1 LGNPILTEV
10 LTMPFTPKDKNAGD
24 VLKSQDWNAGMQEI
38 LRLNKEKVDRKGDVI
53 TGFLSIGDALK
64 VLGNSEFKGSLT
76 VTDNH
81 YLSVKGEAPAGTL
94 RVGAAWGMPGLY
106 SGDSPEPGFSQ
117 DLTLGTPKGKKVYLG
132 FNQEDAYVESG
143 TGNAYLKGK
152 VGIGTTDPKAQ
163 LQVTGIVNITSGSGN
178 NIANM
183 NNRMAPGSLTIGGI
197 DRNYGGGNE
206 WNANTAGLLLETLDN
221 TEIAVHD
228 SGTRIASLMYYESAT
243 NKFTIGR
250 DMGWG
255 KINTVQISGALSV
268 VGNSELRGNVG
279 IGTSGTRRSISLEGG
294 TQSPDAGAIRFG
306 DNTGWKLHFGRSQ
319 ESSDGALNSGTT
331 GVVMTIQDIGN
342 VGIGTTSPIA
352 KLDISS
358 VARSETH
365 PAAVK
370 GLYVTGDFGAD
381 SDGIE
386 FRHTNG
392 TQGIGFGYNTIYATG
407 GNPNQDLGL
416 KPKGDGKVNI
426 TAKLHVQGTVKTR
439 LDVIQCLGRGD
450 WNVRD
455 HPVAAYFR
463 GKLTGEPAGT
473 MMMAICDLPGWE
485 RIVWQGYVSSNG
497 QIWVNHLNWAN
508 ANANVIGP

>member
-1 LGNPILTEV
+1 
-10 LTMPFTPKDKNAGD
+10 MPFTPKDKNAGD

-38 LRLNKEKVDRKGDVI
+38 LRLDKEKVDRKGDTI
-53 TGFLSIGDALK
+53 T
-64 VLGNSEFKGSLT
+64 
-76 VTDNH
+76 
-81 YLSVKGEAPAGTL
+81 
-94 RVGAAWGMPGLY
+94 
-106 SGDSPEPGFSQ
+106 
-117 DLTLGTPKGKKVYLG
+117 
-132 FNQEDAYVESG
+132 
-143 TGNAYLKGK
+143 
-152 VGIGTTDPKAQ
+152 
-163 LQVTGIVNITSGSGN
+163 
-178 NIANM
+178 
-183 NNRMAPGSLTIGGI
+183 GSLTIGNALTVLGNTTLSAGTKDTISVLSLKGQLSKGI
-197 DRNYGGGNE
+197 AATIVLQNSAGGAGGGGSLDFNGYDV
-206 WNANTAGLLLETLDN
+206 NADAGKRVPTARIQSIDDGDYSSHLGFYTKS
-221 TEIAVHD
+221 
-228 SGTRIASLMYYESAT
+228 SG
-243 NKFTIGR
+243 N
-250 DMGWG
+250 
-255 KINTVQISGALSV
+255 IN
-268 VGNSELRGNVG
+268 ELRERLRITSSGSVG
-279 IGTSGTRRSISLEGG
+279 IGTN
-294 TQSPDAGAIRFG
+294 SP
-306 DNTGWKLHFGRSQ
+306 T
-319 ESSDGALNSGTT
+319 
-331 GVVMTIQDIGN
+331 
-342 VGIGTTSPIA
+342 A
-352 KLDISS
+352 KLDIQS
-358 VARSETH
+358 ATRNGDH
-365 PAAVK
+365 PTSVK

-407 GNPNQDLGL
+407 NNSNQDLGLKSKGTGKINIIGSRRSISLEGGTQSPDAGVIRFGDNTGWKLHFGRSQESSDGALNAGTTGVLMTIQDTGNVGISTTSPIAKLDIPSANRYGTHPTSVKGLYVTGDFGAGSDGIEFRHTNGTQGIGFGYNTIYATGGNTDQDLGL